1 MPGLIIDCVSVA
13 VAFIPDGL
21 PIAVTASLTITASI
35 MKRNKVLC
43 KSLKTVETLGA
54 VNVICSD
61 KTGTLTKNMM
71 TVSEVLV
78 GKEQVSAAKVP
89 GIFDHHRGLQKL
101 TILGSVCN
109 DAEFDASTLNRP
121 ILDRK
126 VNGDA
131 TDSAVLRFSEHL
143 RPVSETRAGWQSIFK
158 LAFNSKNKFAVNV
171 AKSATE
177 PLPMLMIKG
186 APDLLL
192 PRCGSY
198 VDKNGFTV
206 RLDDIERR
214 MIEKIKDEWSS
225 QGKRV
230 ILFGQK
236 PLERVRF
243 DPAHQPREFE
253 QDILG
258 NASSEICLVSLVAI
272 SDPLRREITDVISTL
287 RGAGIRVFMVT
298 GDYKLTAQAVA
309 AECGI
314 ITQVPK
320 HVNDITD
327 LAFDEQYLESAGIT
341 DEKSQSNSGA
351 THSISLSGSDIETL
365 DDRQWDKLCSYDEV
379 VFARTTPEQKLRI
392 VKELQARHLTVGM
405 TGDGVND
412 APSLK
417 AADVGI
423 AMSGGS
429 DIALEAADMVL
440 LDSFAAIIEAVRYGR
455 VVFDNLKK
463 TICYLLPAGS
473 FSEFWPVITNV
484 SSLIS
489 FLRYEYIITSNIGHI
504 WFATSALI
512 FSDDHHLLFYRL
524 CRSDRYCLRKAG
536 SRRLTS
542 PTAQRKKGPPRR
554 LEADSSCLW
563 IYRSSGKCHFVR
575 NVILVCPTTWHSV
588 LCALVWIRKFT
599 RWNAFE
605 QLHEDSQRR
614 ELDLLC
620 KPRCDA
626 VVQSLCCTHQETF
639 DLQASL
645 QLVCTTDASTTEK
658 SDNSSKGTSPRL

>member
-1 MPGLIIDCVSVA
+1 MGIIVALMLTFIVIVIIVWASWLRRTHREWISVPGLIVDCVSVA
-13 VAFIPDGL
+13 VAFIPEGL

-54 VNVICSD
+54 VDVICSD

-71 TVSEVLV
+71 AVTELLV
-78 GKEQVSAAKVP
+78 GKEKVPAAKAP
-89 GIFDHHRGLQKL
+89 GIYDQHKGLQKF

-109 DAEFDASTLNRP
+109 DAEFNASTLNMP
-121 ILDRK
+121 ISDRK

-131 TDSAVLRFSEHL
+131 TDTAILRFSEYL
-143 RPVSETRAGWQSIFK
+143 RPVSETRDAWRSIFK
-158 LAFNSKNKFAVNV
+158 IAFNSKNKFTINV
-171 AKSATE
+171 VKSATE
-177 PLPMLMIKG
+177 PLQVLMIKG

-198 VDKNGFTV
+198 MDQNGFV
-206 RLDDIERR
+206 ERLDDADRRTIEN
-214 MIEKIKDEWSS
+214 IKDEWSS

-236 PLERVRF
+236 PLERIQV
-243 DPAHQPREFE
+243 DPTHQSREFE
-253 QDILG
+253 QYIMDE
-258 NASSEICLVSLVAI
+258 ASNELCLIGLVAI
-272 SDPLRREITDVISTL
+272 RDPLRSEITEVISTL

-314 ITQVPK
+314 ITQIPSNVDD
-320 HVNDITD
+320 VTN
-327 LAFDEQYLESAGIT
+327 LAFEEQYLESAGIT
-341 DEKSQSNSGA
+341 ENKCHYNSRN
-351 THSISLSGSDIETL
+351 THSITLSGSDIETL

-429 DIALEAADMVL
+429 DIALEAADMIL
-440 LDSFAAIIEAVRYGR
+440 LDSFAAIVEAVRYGR
-455 VVFDNLKK
+455 VVYDNLKK

-484 SSLIS
+484 SSL
-489 FLRYEYIITSNIGHI
+489 FLIRDMNI
-504 WFATSALI
+504 
-512 FSDDHHLLFYRL
+512 
-524 CRSDRYCLRKAG
+524 
-536 SRRLTS
+536 
-542 PTAQRKKGPPRR
+542 
-554 LEADSSCLW
+554 
-563 IYRSSGKCHFVR
+563 
-575 NVILVCPTTWHSV
+575 
-588 LCALVWIRKFT
+588 
-599 RWNAFE
+599 
-605 QLHEDSQRR
+605 
-614 ELDLLC
+614 
-620 KPRCDA
+620 
-626 VVQSLCCTHQETF
+626 
-639 DLQASL
+639 
-645 QLVCTTDASTTEK
+645 
-658 SDNSSKGTSPRL
+658 